1 MKPVNL
7 QLLSFLIFLPFV
19 ISSLD
24 VRLPTGILRG
34 ITANGT
40 ERWLGIRYALPPIG
54 DQRFKAPVPV
64 TKRSNSIIDASQFGN
79 ACPQPEDAS
88 LNAPIKEDCL
98 FLNVFRPQ
106 NTSSD
111 AALPVLFWIHVR
123 QYTTG
128 AASNP
133 LYEPSQI
140 LARSVAINKP
150 IIFVSINY
158 RVNTFGFLAS
168 SLVSKEDLNAGLLD
182 QRLAMQF
189 VQDNIAAFGGDPTKV
204 TIWGQS
210 AGAGSVQ
217 AHFIYPP
224 SKSLFRAGIG
234 NSAVGPFK
242 NSPDA
247 STFDKPNKPFSRL
260 LANTGCSFGPSAL
273 ECLRAV
279 PFETLLNISN
289 TMVLGTLNMQL
300 WQPAVGPP
308 GSFVP
313 ERASRR
319 IKANDF
325 LHIPYIG
332 GTNLNE
338 GKSFS
343 STLQN
348 LGLSGRAEDEAF
360 VNFIGHLFID
370 NSTITP
376 DVYRAF
382 LRMYPANDTSLD
394 APFNTGDSLY
404 DRATA
409 WYGNEMFLAARRLF
423 VGHASALQPTF
434 AYFFTEFIPGND
446 PARGVAH
453 ATELPLLFGHIP
465 EVASIETDFA
475 QKWQEFYI
483 NFVNDLN
490 PGEEWP
496 TFSKNGGSLLQLM
509 RDNIT
514 VIRDDFDAAKTAFM
528 NTNKILNEFQK

>member
-1 MKPVNL
+1 MKLVHPSYL
-7 QLLSFLIFLPFV
+7 AFLPFV
-19 ISSLD
+19 VSSLD
-24 VRLPTGILRG
+24 IRLPTGTFRG
-34 ITANGT
+34 TVANET
-40 ERWLGIRYALPPIG
+40 ERWLGIPYALPPVG
-54 DQRFKAPVPV
+54 DRRFKAPVPV
-64 TKRSNSIIDASQFGN
+64 TKRSNSIVDASRFGN
-79 ACPQPEDAS
+79 ACPQPADES
-88 LNAPIKEDCL
+88 LNAPISEDCL
-98 FLNVFRPQ
+98 FLNIFRPQ

-111 AALPVLFWIHVR
+111 SALPVLFWIHGGMAQR
-123 QYTTG
+123 
-128 AASNP
+128 
-133 LYEPSQI
+133 
-140 LARSVAINKP
+140 
-150 IIFVSINY
+150 INY

-168 SLVSKEDLNAGLLD
+168 SFVAPKDLNAGLLD
-182 QRLAMQF
+182 QQLAMRF
-189 VQDNIAAFGGDPTKV
+189 VHDNIAAFGGDPDKV

-217 AHFIYPP
+217 SHFIFPP
-224 SKSLFRAGIG
+224 SEPLFRAGIG

-247 STFDKPNKPFSRL
+247 STFDKPGKPFRRL
-260 LANTGCSFGPSAL
+260 VANTGCSFGPKAL
-273 ECLRAV
+273 DCLKAV
-279 PFETLLNISN
+279 PFETLQNISN
-289 TMVLGTLNMQL
+289 TMILDTLNMQL

-308 GSFVP
+308 GSLVP
-313 ERASRR
+313 ERASGR
-319 IKANDF
+319 IKAGKF
-325 LHIPYIG
+325 LHLPYLG

-343 STLQN
+343 STLLG

-376 DVYRAF
+376 DVYETF

-423 VGHASALQPTF
+423 VEHTSRLQPTF

-446 PARGVAH
+446 PVRGVAH
-453 ATELPLLFGHIP
+453 ASELPLIFGHIP
-465 EVASIETDFA
+465 EVASIETGFA

-496 TFSKNGGSLLQLM
+496 MFSENGGSLLQLM

-514 VIRDDFDAAKTAFM
+514 VIRDDFDAAKTAFC
-528 NTNKILNEFQK
+528 NTDRVLNEFQK